1 MNGSDGRDEQ
11 VAEWIRITEKLSSQS
26 GTKGLGH
33 RPEGGVN
40 AAARE
45 LDVPAVLRMCS
56 AAAPAN
62 LPVET
67 AIAAHLKSLDP
78 WRDQPQSWNALRA
91 VILAATPTI
100 EDSRRQLAYLERLP
114 DAAWPVGVG
123 EYESRM
129 AVMASIRRSIAWRQ
143 FG

>member
-1 MNGSDGRDEQ
+1 MT
-11 VAEWIRITEKLSSQS
+11 VA
-26 GTKGLGH
+26 
-33 RPEGGVN
+33 
-40 AAARE
+40 E
-45 LDVPAVLRMCS
+45 LDVPAVLRMCK

-78 WRDQPQSWNALRA
+78 WLCPVVSDNALRA

-100 EDSRRQLAYLERLP
+100 DDSRRQLAHLESLP
-114 DAAWPVGVG
+114 DCAWPVGAG
-123 EYESRM
+123 EYENRM
-129 AVMASIRRSIAWRQ
+129 AAIDGIRRSIAWRQ